1 MQAELLGRTTS
12 YNNMNI
18 LITGA
23 TGFIGRHLLKA
34 LIEKDHH
41 CRCLVRKS
49 SSVDELFDNPLIELF
64 QGDVTKPETLKGV
77 GKSVEVVYHLAAV
90 GHVAAVCEDEESCKE
105 YFKQNV
111 EGTRSIV
118 EACGRDSV
126 KRFIHF
132 SSTAAMGLIKRPVI
146 DETVPCQPQTPYQKS
161 KYESELAA
169 FETGKKFGMEVIV
182 LRPCMVYGPGGKGE
196 FLKFC
201 RLIKKGIF
209 PRIGLGKNLTPI
221 VHVSDVVQAAVNALD
236 KGMAGEVYLI
246 ASETSPPLANIY
258 GAITNALEVKR
269 VYFYVPLSVAYV
281 IAFILE
287 IVASLSNKSPLVS
300 RKNIMSTV
308 TDRLFSISK
317 AQHNLNYT
325 PSSRIYAG
333 ISETVDWYRR
343 VRII

>member
-1 MQAELLGRTTS
+1 
-12 YNNMNI
+12 MNI

-209 PRIGLGKNLTPI
+209 PRIGLGENLTPI
-221 VHVSDVVQAAVNALD
+221 VHISDLVQASAKALNR
-236 KGMAGEVYLI
+236 GQTGEVYLI
-246 ASETSPPLANIY
+246 ASNTSPPLSDIFKTIT
-258 GAITNALEVKR
+258 GALKIKR
-269 VYFYVPLSVAYV
+269 VYYYVPLWFAYCVAFFLER
-281 IAFILE
+281 IA
-287 IVASLSNKSPLVS
+287 VLSDKPPIVS
-300 RKNIMSTV
+300 RKNILSTI
-308 TDRLFSISK
+308 TGRLFIISK
-317 AQHNLNYT
+317 AQQGLGYN
-325 PSSRIYAG
+325 PSLPLEQG
-333 ISETVDWYRR
+333 VKETVNWFTNNKL
-343 VRII
+343 I